1 MTTTLAFS
9 PCPND
14 TFLFH
19 ALVHGL
25 VPDTPPLGVELC
37 DVETLN
43 ERAGRAELDLTK
55 ISYGAIPWLLED
67 YVLLRSGSA
76 MGRGCGP
83 LVVAREPCR
92 LDDVRGPI
100 AIPGERTTAFLLLR
114 LRAPQLGSFRAMR
127 FDRIPRAVAAGE
139 VAAGLIIHESRFTY
153 AQLGLSALADLGE
166 WWESWTGLPIPLG
179 GILARRA
186 LGATMVAWWQKAVRS
201 SVEWAL
207 LHPDATRAY
216 VKQHSQE
223 LTDDVID
230 AHIKLYV
237 NEFTK
242 DVGDD
247 GIAAVRALLD
257 RAARAGLAPPCGKE
271 LFAPP

>member
-1 MTTTLAFS
+1 VTTLGYS

-14 TFLFH
+14 TFLFY

-25 VPDTPPLGVELC
+25 IPGTPPLDVVLA
-37 DVETLN
+37 DVESLN
-43 ERAGRAELDLTK
+43 ERARRAELDLTK

-76 MGRGCGP
+76 LGRGCGP

-114 LRAPQLGSFRAMR
+114 LRAPQLGPFRPMP
-127 FDRIPRAVAAGE
+127 FDQIPRAVSAGE
-139 VAAGLIIHESRFTY
+139 AAAGLIIHETRFTY
-153 AQLGLSALADLGE
+153 ARYGLSALADLGE

-179 GILARRA
+179 GILARRGTDTA
-186 LGATMVAWWQKAVRS
+186 LWQRAIRQ
-201 SVEWAL
+201 SVEWAFA
-207 LHPDATRAY
+207 HPEATRAY
-216 VKQHSQE
+216 VRQHAQE
-223 LTDDVID
+223 LDDTVID

-237 NEFTK
+237 TEFTK
-242 DVGDD
+242 DIGEE
-247 GIAAVRALLD
+247 GEAAVKALLA
-257 RAARAGLAPPCGKE
+257 RAAQARLVPHCGKE
-271 LFAPP
+271 AFTPP